1 MIILVTLKKRK
12 TMIKKFVQLFMF
24 GLTIIGCKQQESLNK
39 KLVTNTT
46 MEKQSIHQFVV
57 QDIEGNNFNFNDL
70 AGKKIMVVNTASKCG
85 LTPQYKQLEEV
96 YEYYKNDNFIIVGF
110 PANNFMSQEPGTND
124 EIATFCERNYGVTF
138 PMMSKISVKGDDMH
152 EVYQFLTQKS
162 KNGVADSEVEWNFQK
177 YLLNEKG
184 ELEMILSPRTLPN
197 DEKIINWIENK

>member
-1 MIILVTLKKRK
+1 
-12 TMIKKFVQLFMF
+12 MIKKFVQLFMF
-24 GLTIIGCKQQESLNK
+24 GLTIMGCKQQESLNK
-39 KLVTNTT
+39 KLIGNDD

-57 QDIEGNNFNFNDL
+57 KDIEGNDFNFNQL
-70 AGKKIMVVNTASKCG
+70 SGKKIMVVNTASKCG

-96 YEYYKNDNFIIVGF
+96 YKQYKNDNFIIVGF

-162 KNGVADSEVEWNFQK
+162 KNGMADSEVEWNFQK

-184 ELEMILSPRTLPN
+184 ELEMIISPRTLPN
-197 DEKIINWIENK
+197 DEKILNWIEGK

>member
-1 MIILVTLKKRK
+1 
-12 TMIKKFVQLFMF
+12 MIKKIAQLFMF

-39 KLVTNTT
+39 QLTAQDN
-46 MEKQSIHQFVV
+46 MEKQSIYQFTVN
-57 QDIEGNNFNFNDL
+57 DIEGNSFSFKDL

-96 YEYYKNDNFIIVGF
+96 YEKYKDQNFIIVGF
-110 PANNFMSQEPGTND
+110 PANNFLSQEPGND
-124 EIATFCERNYGVTF
+124 SEIATFCERNYGVTF

-184 ELEMILSPRTLPN
+184 ELEMIISPRTLPN
-197 DEKIINWIENK
+197 DEKIINWIEGK

>member
-1 MIILVTLKKRK
+1 
-12 TMIKKFVQLFMF
+12 MIKKIAQLFMF

-39 KLVTNTT
+39 KLTAQDN
-46 MEKQSIHQFVV
+46 MEKQSIHQFTVEN
-57 QDIEGNNFNFNDL
+57 IEGNAFNFKDL

-85 LTPQYKQLEEV
+85 LTHQYKQLEEV
-96 YEYYKNDNFIIVGF
+96 YEKYKDQNFIIVGF
-110 PANNFMSQEPGTND
+110 PANNFLSQEPGTD
-124 EIATFCERNYGVTF
+124 SEIATFCERNYGVTF

-184 ELEMILSPRTLPN
+184 ELEMIISPRTLPN
-197 DEKIINWIENK
+197 DEKIINWIEGK